1 MNGSL
6 SVGTELCAV
15 PSAGGLRDLVSS
27 GVGFW
32 VREVGHLVLLG
43 TAVFQN
49 YFSTPNW
56 MVHKVAQPPRAKPK
70 V

>member
-1 MNGSL
+1 MW
-6 SVGTELCAV
+6 ELNCALF
-15 PSAGGLRDLVSS
+15 PAPGGLRDLVSS

-43 TAVFQN
+43 TAVSQN

-56 MVHKVAQPPRAKPK
+56 MVHKVAQSPRAKPK